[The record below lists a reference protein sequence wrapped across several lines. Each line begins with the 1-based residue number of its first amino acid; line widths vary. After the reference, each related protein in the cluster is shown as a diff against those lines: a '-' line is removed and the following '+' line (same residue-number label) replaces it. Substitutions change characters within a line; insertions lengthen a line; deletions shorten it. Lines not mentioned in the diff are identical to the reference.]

1 MWFEKMQKFWNNGLH
16 RFRRTKN
23 QRLYMLA
30 VFFLLL
36 FGILIH
42 RLWVLQIA
50 NGRKYADEFELKTT
64 KTVRQSAIRGNIYD
78 RNGKVLAYNRL
89 VYTLTI
95 TDEGK
100 YTTVREKQLT
110 LNSAIYHLA
119 QTMKENGENILHD
132 LKISLGAAGHYQY
145 TVSGTA
151 LKRFKA
157 DVFGKAT
164 VEEMTK
170 EEESISADDMIA
182 FLSSE
187 KRFALHGTGETAYTK
202 EECRKYGIPSQYTRE
217 EVLWILGI
225 RYMLS
230 LNAYRKYVPVTVA
243 RDITEKTMAFVE
255 ENKEQLPGVEI
266 GQEWER
272 VYEGGEAF
280 SHILGYV
287 GGISSEELEQYK
299 KTDKKY
305 TADSVVGKSGLE
317 KYLENELQG
326 TDGETQ
332 ITVNNV
338 GKVLGEGKINKET
351 VNGKNVTLSLD
362 KELQTAV

>member
-110 LNSAIYHLA
+110 LNSVIYHLA
-119 QTMKENGENILHD
+119 QTMKENGESILHD
-132 LKISLGAAGHYQY
+132 LKISLGEDGHYQY
-145 TVSGTA
+145 TVSGAA

-157 DVFGKAT
+157 DVFGK
-164 VEEMTK
+164 
-170 EEESISADDMIA
+170 
-182 FLSSE
+182 L
-187 KRFALHGTGETAYTK
+187 
-202 EECRKYGIPSQYTRE
+202 Q
-217 EVLWILGI
+217 W
-225 RYMLS
+225 
-230 LNAYRKYVPVTVA
+230 
-243 RDITEKTMAFVE
+243 
-255 ENKEQLPGVEI
+255 
-266 GQEWER
+266 
-272 VYEGGEAF
+272 
-280 SHILGYV
+280 
-287 GGISSEELEQYK
+287 K
-299 KTDKKY
+299 K
-305 TADSVVGKSGLE
+305 
-317 KYLENELQG
+317 
-326 TDGETQ
+326 
-332 ITVNNV
+332 
-338 GKVLGEGKINKET
+338 
-351 VNGKNVTLSLD
+351 
-362 KELQTAV
+362 